1 MLADQR
7 LPRYRR
13 VYDDLAARI
22 AKGEWKPGEAIATE
36 LELVETY
43 GVAVGTLRK
52 AIDALVAED
61 VLERF
66 QGRGTFI
73 KRASFDTS
81 LFRFFRLENTLGE
94 RRVPE
99 SRILRQETLE
109 APSAVATAL
118 NLKPGRKVI
127 RIGRL
132 RLLDGKP
139 LLVEEIWLPLHKFK
153 RLMTLDLDK
162 AGDLLYPVYEAHCGQ
177 IIAWAEE
184 TLTAESVSAMHAR
197 LLRIKAGEPV
207 MVIERLACG
216 YDHGPLEWRRSR
228 GPACHFRYRIEI
240 R

>member
-7 LPRYRR
+7 LPRYQR
-13 VYDDLAARI
+13 VYDDLASRI
-22 AKGEWKPGEAIATE
+22 ANGEWKPGEAIATE
-36 LELVETY
+36 LELVDTY
-43 GVAVGTLRK
+43 GVAVGTVRK
-52 AIDALVAED
+52 AIDALVSEG

-81 LFRFFRLENTLGE
+81 LFRFFRLENALGE

-99 SRILRQETLE
+99 SRILRQEILE
-109 APSAVATAL
+109 APSAVSAAL
-118 NLKPGRKVI
+118 KLKPGRKVI
-127 RIGRL
+127 RISRL
-132 RLLDGKP
+132 RLFDNKP
-139 LLVEEIWLPLHKFK
+139 LLAEEIWLPLHKFK
-153 RLMTLDLDK
+153 RLMTLDLNQ
-162 AGDLLYPVYEAHCGQ
+162 AGNLLYPAYEAYCGQ
-177 IIAWAEE
+177 IVAWAEE
-184 TLTAESVSAMHAR
+184 TLTAEPVSAMHAR

-228 GPACHFRYRIEI
+228 GPASHFRYRIEI